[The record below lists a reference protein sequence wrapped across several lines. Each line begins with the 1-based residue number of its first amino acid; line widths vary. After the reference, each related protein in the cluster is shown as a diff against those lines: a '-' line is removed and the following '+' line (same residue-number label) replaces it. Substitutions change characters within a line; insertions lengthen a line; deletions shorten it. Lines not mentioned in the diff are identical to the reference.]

1 MSDKA
6 KKQYE
11 EDFKLFYKTFSGNS
25 IPIDE
30 ETKTKKI
37 LKFADIKMH
46 DYHNRELCLNPKIHQ
61 MESAN

>member
-11 EDFKLFYKTFSGNS
+11 EDLELFYKTFSGNS

-30 ETKTKKI
+30 ETKTKNQK
-37 LKFADIKMH
+37 
-46 DYHNRELCLNPKIHQ
+46 NT
-61 MESAN
+61 